1 MNYPK
6 PKIFYHQD
14 PKNLQCTLYALNNVL
29 QKEEAEYV
37 TCKEFQQ
44 IVKKLQNIFTFIM
57 SNNALKSEK
66 TPDKC
71 GCHQDSWSLSV
82 PLKYLKENNI
92 NYEEFNKNSVP
103 KNEEF
108 RELFKK
114 GHYYVFVKLNKYKHN
129 NHALCIINGWLLD
142 SLQDGPEK
150 IIDNNMFIE
159 RYSLQEYWKLNI
171 GTKI

>member
-1 MNYPK
+1 MNHPK

-14 PKNLQCTLYALNNVL
+14 PKNLQCVLYALNNVL
-29 QKEEAEYV
+29 QKNEAEYV
-37 TCKEFQQ
+37 TCKEFQD

-66 TPDKC
+66 TLDKC

-82 PLKYLKENNI
+82 ALKYFKDNNI
-92 NYEEFNKNSVP
+92 KYEEFNKKLVP
-103 KNEEF
+103 ENGIFQE
-108 RELFKK
+108 
-114 GHYYVFVKLNKYKHN
+114 GHYYVFVKLNKYKHS

-150 IIDNNMFIE
+150 IIDDNMFIE

-171 GTKI
+171 GT